1 MNPSMES
8 HCLSFRD
15 IPQTSK
21 IFSTF
26 LEDFQRVAKYYG
38 HAPSIGGVVAAAKEV
53 KIDPQVRAGVVEVL
67 REQNLKFGGAAS
79 LDAAIAR
86 NLERLGNGAVA
97 IVTGQQVGLF
107 TGPAYSLYKAITAA
121 ACAEELSRRGVD
133 AVPVFWL
140 ATEDHDLAEINH
152 AAWSTRTG
160 LAEFILPG
168 RPVEEGHRVGEIALG
183 EAITASVVT
192 AMDTLEGPYS
202 AEVARALRES
212 YTPGDT
218 YGAAFGKLMTRLV
231 AGRGIIFL
239 DPLDSR
245 LHHFASGIYRRA
257 IDDAEAL
264 GDALL
269 GRSKELERGGFH
281 AQVKVTRESTL
292 LFYNLDGVRQP
303 LRRRGEKFHAGAATF
318 SHAELQAAIA
328 ATPEAFTPNV
338 LLRPVVQ
345 DTLLP
350 TAAYVGG
357 PAEIAYMAQ
366 AQVVYKHLLG
376 RMPAILPRASFTLV
390 EPPIAR
396 LLKKYGLDFRDVM
409 RGRQHLRGRME
420 MKSLPRALGGR
431 FATDEKALR
440 RLLAAYRKPLGH
452 LDKTLTGALDS
463 TESKILHQF
472 LKLKG
477 KAGRAENFRTGI
489 LDRHERILV
498 DALYPH
504 RGLQERTL
512 SCLPALAAYGPE
524 LLDDLAGVSVI
535 SGPEV
540 ETVAGSDDAVTAN
553 AQPCSHQHHV
563 VFT

>member
-21 IFSTF
+21 LFSTF
-26 LEDFQRVAKYYG
+26 LEDFRRVGKYYG
-38 HAPSIGGVVAAAKEV
+38 HAPSIGGVAAAAKEV
-53 KIDPQVRAGVVEVL
+53 KIDPVVRAGVVEVL
-67 REQNLKFGGAAS
+67 REQNLKFGGAAT

-152 AAWSTRTG
+152 AAWTTRTG

-168 RPVEEGHRVGEIALG
+168 NAAEEGRRVGEIALG

-192 AMDTLEGPYS
+192 AMDTLEGPYA

-218 YGAAFGKLMTRLV
+218 YGSAFGKLMTRLV

-257 IDDAEAL
+257 IDDADTL
-264 GDALL
+264 GDELL
-269 GRSKELERGGFH
+269 GRSKELERSGFH

-292 LFYNLDGVRQP
+292 LFYNVDGVRQP
-303 LRRRGEKFHAGAATF
+303 LRRRGEKFHAGAAAF
-318 SHAELQAAIA
+318 SLAELQAAIA

-366 AQVVYKHLLG
+366 SQVVYKHLLG

-420 MKSLPRALGGR
+420 MKSLPRALAGR
-431 FATDEKALR
+431 FAADEKALR
-440 RLLAAYRKPLGH
+440 RLLAAYRKPLAH
-452 LDKTLTGALDS
+452 LDRTLTGARDS
-463 TESKILHQF
+463 TERKVLHQF

-535 SGPEV
+535 SGPDV
-540 ETVAGSDDAVTAN
+540 ETVAGAVGDAAAK

-563 VFT
+563 LFM

>member
-8 HCLSFRD
+8 FCLSFRD

-21 IFSTF
+21 LFSTF
-26 LEDFQRVAKYYG
+26 LEDFQRVGNYYG
-38 HAPSIGGVVAAAKEV
+38 HAPSIGGVAAAAKEV
-53 KIDPQVRAGVVEVL
+53 KIDPAVRAGVVEVL
-67 REQNLKFGGAAS
+67 HEQNLKFGGEPT

-107 TGPAYSLYKAITAA
+107 AGPAYSLYKAVTAA
-121 ACAEELSRRGVD
+121 ACAEEFSRRGVD

-152 AAWSTRTG
+152 AAWRTRTG

-168 RPVEEGHRVGEIALG
+168 NAAEEGHRVGEIALG

-257 IDDAEAL
+257 LDDAEPL

-269 GRSKELERGGFH
+269 ARSKELERGGFH

-292 LFYNLDGVRQP
+292 LFYNVNGVRQP
-303 LRRRGEKFHAGAATF
+303 LRRRGDKFHAGAASF
-318 SHAELQAAIA
+318 SLEELHAAIA
-328 ATPEAFTPNV
+328 ATPEVFTPNV

-350 TAAYVGG
+350 TAAYIGG

-366 AQVVYKHLLG
+366 AEVVYKHLLG
-376 RMPAILPRASFTLV
+376 RMPAILPRASFTV
-390 EPPIAR
+390 IEPGMDRI
-396 LLKKYGLDFRDVM
+396 LKKFELSFRDVM
-409 RGRQHLRGRME
+409 RGRQHVRRRME
-420 MKSLPRALGGR
+420 EKFLPAALAEK
-431 FATDEKALR
+431 FEKDEIALQE
-440 RLLAAYRKPLGH
+440 LLAAYREPISK
-452 LDKTLTGALDS
+452 LDASLAGSLELA
-463 TESKILHQF
+463 EQKILHQF
-472 LKLKG
+472 
-477 KAGRAENFRTGI
+477 T
-489 LDRHERILV
+489 
-498 DALYPH
+498 
-504 RGLQERTL
+504 TL
-512 SCLPALAAYGPE
+512 
-524 LLDDLAGVSVI
+524 
-535 SGPEV
+535 
-540 ETVAGSDDAVTAN
+540 
-553 AQPCSHQHHV
+553 
-563 VFT
+563 

>member
-8 HCLSFRD
+8 LCLSFRD

-26 LEDFQRVAKYYG
+26 LEDFGRVAKYYG
-38 HAPSIGGVVAAAKEV
+38 HSPSIGGVAAAAKEV
-53 KIDPQVRAGVVEVL
+53 EIDPSVRAGVVEVL
-67 REQNLKFGGAAS
+67 REQNLNFGGAAT
-79 LDAAIAR
+79 LDAALAR
-86 NLERLGNGAVA
+86 NLERLANGAVA
-97 IVTGQQVGLF
+97 IVSGQQVGLF

-121 ACAEELSRRGVD
+121 ACAEELTRRGVD

-152 AAWSTRTG
+152 ASWTTRTG

-168 RPVEEGHRVGEIALG
+168 NPEDEGHRVGEIALG
-183 EAITASVVT
+183 APITASVVT
-192 AMDTLEGPYS
+192 AMDTLEGPYA
-202 AEVARALRES
+202 AEVGRALRES

-218 YGAAFGKLMTRLV
+218 YGSAFGKLMTRLV
-231 AGRGIIFL
+231 TGRGIIFL

-257 IDDAEAL
+257 LDDAEPL

-269 GRSKELERGGFH
+269 ARSKELERGGFH

-292 LFYNLDGVRQP
+292 LFYNVDGVRQP
-303 LRRRGEKFHAGAATF
+303 LRRRGEKFHAGAASF
-318 SHAELQAAIA
+318 SLEELRAAIEK
-328 ATPEAFTPNV
+328 TPEAFTPNV

-350 TAAYVGG
+350 TVAYIGG

-366 AQVVYKHLLG
+366 VQVVYKHLLG

-390 EPPIAR
+390 DPPLAR
-396 LLKKYGLDFRDVM
+396 LLRKYGLDFRDVM

-420 MKSLPRALGGR
+420 MKSLPRALAGR
-431 FATDEKALR
+431 FAADEKALR
-440 RLLAAYRKPLGH
+440 RLLQAYRKPLAH
-452 LDKTLTGALDS
+452 LDRTLTGALDS
-463 TESKILHQF
+463 VEKKILHQF
-472 LKLKG
+472 LRLKG

-504 RGLQERTL
+504 RDLQERML
-512 SCLPALAAYGPE
+512 SSLPALAAYGPE
-524 LLDDLAGVSVI
+524 LLDDLASVSVI
-535 SGPEV
+535 SGPDV
-540 ETVAGSDDAVTAN
+540 EPVLSADEPAA
-553 AQPCSHQHHV
+553 AKPQPCSHQHHV
-563 VFT
+563 LFL